1 MSNTRFIDIQGT
13 PAEQEGSN
21 MHIIQEWREPD
32 GHHLVIV
39 RGARQEHAVAS
50 QPCFEVLWL
59 QDLSGDIGK
68 VKEVGSFP
76 TLAEARAAVRARLA
90 TLHGT
95 ATAL

>member
-1 MSNTRFIDIQGT
+1 MSNTRFTDIKDV
-13 PAEQEGSN
+13 PVEQECSD

-32 GHHLVIV
+32 GHRLVIV
-39 RGARQEHAVAS
+39 RSAPEEHA
-50 QPCFEVLWL
+50 VLWL